1 MRRRAVS
8 RLSAD
13 RLARRTGAAIAAV
26 MLFGIAGACSGGSS
40 DRAVF
45 DLFFEAKN
53 DTGQPVP
60 GVVISGNG
68 KQLGM
73 TGAEGVLHAFVRAK
87 DGSSLRAR
95 AVCPEGYR
103 EPVQPAPMRLRR
115 FRSIDRSDR
124 GELRVTIECRA
135 TERLVALVVNTNKKA
150 DLPVLMDGREIART
164 NAEGVAHIAL
174 RVAPNSTF
182 QVALDTSANEA
193 LRPKSPLGTFSVADS
208 DSLVVF
214 DQSFDEVVKRKK
226 RHHRRKVKPPPED
239 PRPTKIVGPKNRK
252 WHSVG
257 R

>member
-1 MRRRAVS
+1 MSRGALSHLERA
-8 RLSAD
+8 LF
-13 RLARRTGAAIAAV
+13 AA
-26 MLFGIAGACSGGSS
+26 MLFGIVGACSGGSS
-40 DRAVF
+40 DRVVF
-45 DLFFEAKN
+45 DLIFEAKN

-68 KQLGM
+68 KQLGN
-73 TGAEGVLHAFVRAK
+73 TGADGVLRAYIRAK
-87 DGSSLRAR
+87 DGTSLRAR

-103 EPVQPAPMRLRR
+103 EPAQPAPMRLRH
-115 FRSIDRSDR
+115 FRSVASKDR

-135 TERLVALVVNTNKKA
+135 TERLVALVVNTNKRA

-164 NAEGVAHIAL
+164 NAEGVAHVAL

-182 QVALDTSANEA
+182 QVALDTSDQEN
-193 LRPKSPLGTFSVADS
+193 LRPKSPLGTFTVADA

-214 DQSFDEVVKRKK
+214 DQPFEEVVKKKK
-226 RHHRRKVKPPPED
+226 RHHRRKKHKPPPED
-239 PRPTKIVGPKNRK
+239 PRPKKIVGPKDRK